1 MRAFVRC
8 LQQLTH
14 HATPHHAT
22 QRIARHRE
30 VLDRYTEITPHV
42 QLAGPTSF
50 APIIYEAIS
59 IVRQSK
65 EYHILVIVAD
75 GQVTR

>member
-1 MRAFVRC
+1 M
-8 LQQLTH
+8 
-14 HATPHHAT
+14 
-22 QRIARHRE
+22 
-30 VLDRYTEITPHV
+30 LDRYTEITPHV

>member
-1 MRAFVRC
+1 MHAR
-8 LQQLTH
+8 QQLTH
-14 HATPHHAT
+14 HIPRNAFH
-22 QRIARHRE
+22 RIARHRE

>member
-1 MRAFVRC
+1 
-8 LQQLTH
+8 
-14 HATPHHAT
+14 
-22 QRIARHRE
+22 

-65 EYHILVIVAD
+65 EYHILVIIAD
-75 GQVTR
+75 GQVTRFVPLILPLLLDCCMPND